1 MGQSGSRPSF
11 HKLAKNL
18 DDSSFVLVSSEPEEC
33 FNFEPA
39 ESYMVSYGIDLQ
51 TSPNYAKKSLGP
63 MTIADAEEVLATLV
77 GVGAIPPENGML
89 YAASKQPEQCTLG
102 GMKVGFQEEAKK
114 VGQNGLF
121 VFHFSGHGIMG
132 QNKWGLVPADF
143 DPTWKN
149 YITADVLNQW
159 LQEVSCKAKH
169 ILFTLDCCYAGGIA
183 NELISSVNWN
193 DQDSGLYVI
202 SACTANET
210 SLVLES
216 LGHSIF
222 TYFLARAISKLTSN
236 PGQLPVHEIFK
247 ECQACSVALS
257 SLLMSYD
264 PQLGVSRS
272 TMQPQMQV
280 RDIKSVVLEFM
291 SEARVQPDAAAV
303 GRFEF
308 VVQLFDRS
316 KPKPSLD
323 DKTHA
328 WLETLPDTNGP
339 LTELEQR
346 HILHGKVLDAALC
359 SMMYSIASI
368 EIMLNSK
375 NVENPNHF
383 LIAFMYAVATLDLLK
398 QGVEVDAD
406 QLVQGWGFYRQVVV
420 NHNGNDEELIKLYDR
435 LTKRVTSDCG
445 DEESAEFGKVS
456 IHDSS
461 RECSGLTWILCC
473 MYWRCA
479 SACNITSLHD

>member
-1 MGQSGSRPSF
+1 MGQLESQPSF
-11 HKLAKNL
+11 RKVTKK
-18 DDSSFVLVSSEPEEC
+18 DDGSFVLVSNEPEKC
-33 FNFEPA
+33 FKFEPA

-63 MTIADAEEVLATLV
+63 MTIADAEQVLATLV
-77 GVGAIPPENGML
+77 GVGAIPPENGVL
-89 YAASKQPEQCTLG
+89 YAASKQPEQCTFD
-102 GMKVGFQEEAKK
+102 GMKVGFHEQAKK
-114 VGQNGLF
+114 VGRNGLF
-121 VFHFSGHGIMG
+121 VFHFSGHGIKVR
-132 QNKWGLVPADF
+132 NDEWGLAPVDF
-143 DPTWKN
+143 DYTRET
-149 YITADVLNQW
+149 YLTADVLNQW

-202 SACTANET
+202 SACTANED

-222 TYFLARAISKLTSN
+222 TYFLARAIRRLTSN

-257 SLLMSYD
+257 SLLIKYD
-264 PQLGVSRS
+264 PQSAAPTPS
-272 TMQPQMQV
+272 TMRPQMHV

-308 VVQLFDRS
+308 VVQLYDHS

-328 WLETLPDTNGP
+328 WLETLPDAKGP
-339 LTELEQR
+339 LMELERR
-346 HILHGKVLDAALC
+346 HFLHDEKIMNAVLC

-368 EIMLNSK
+368 EMACSPA
-375 NVENPNHF
+375 NVNNPNLF
-383 LIAFMYAVATLDLLK
+383 LVAFMHAVATLDLVK
-398 QGVEVDAD
+398 HGVEVSTNQFA
-406 QLVQGWGFYRQVVV
+406 QTWGFYREVVV
-420 NHNGNDEELIKLYDR
+420 KNKVNDDGLKKVVYQLIEKE
-435 LTKRVTSDCG
+435 KSKAKCTSDGGG
-445 DEESAEFGKVS
+445 DDFTDSDEVEKV
-456 IHDSS
+456 
-461 RECSGLTWILCC
+461 GAT
-473 MYWRCA
+473 
-479 SACNITSLHD
+479 

>member
-1 MGQSGSRPSF
+1 MGQLESQPSF
-11 HKLAKNL
+11 RKVTKK
-18 DDSSFVLVSSEPEEC
+18 DDGSFVLVSNEPEEC
-33 FNFEPA
+33 FKFEPA

-51 TSPNYAKKSLGP
+51 TSPNFKHKTLTSL
-63 MTIADAEEVLATLV
+63 TIADAEQVLTALV
-77 GVGAIPPENGML
+77 DVGAIPPENGVL
-89 YAASKQPEQCTLG
+89 YAASKQPEHWCTLDR
-102 GMKVGFQEEAKK
+102 MKVGFQEEAKK

-202 SACTANET
+202 SACTANED

-222 TYFLARAISKLTSN
+222 TYFLARAIRRLTSN

-257 SLLMSYD
+257 SLLIKYD
-264 PQLGVSRS
+264 PQSGLSWS
-272 TMQPQMQV
+272 TMQPQMRV
-280 RDIKSVVLEFM
+280 WDIKSVVLQLMGEGPD
-291 SEARVQPDAAAV
+291 QPDAAAV

-308 VVQLFDRS
+308 VVQLYDHS

-328 WLETLPDTNGP
+328 WLETLPDANGP
-339 LTELEQR
+339 LMELERR
-346 HILHGKVLDAALC
+346 HLLHGKIINAVLC

-368 EIMLNSK
+368 EMACSPA
-375 NVENPNHF
+375 NVNNPNLF
-383 LIAFMYAVATLDLLK
+383 LVAFMHAVATLDLVK
-398 QGVEVDAD
+398 HGVEVSTNQFA
-406 QLVQGWGFYRQVVV
+406 QTLGFYREVVV
-420 NHNGNDEELIKLYDR
+420 KNNVNDDGLKNVVYQLIEKE
-435 LTKRVTSDCG
+435 KSKAKCISDGGG
-445 DEESAEFGKVS
+445 DDFTDSDEVEKV
-456 IHDSS
+456 
-461 RECSGLTWILCC
+461 GAT
-473 MYWRCA
+473 Y
-479 SACNITSLHD
+479 